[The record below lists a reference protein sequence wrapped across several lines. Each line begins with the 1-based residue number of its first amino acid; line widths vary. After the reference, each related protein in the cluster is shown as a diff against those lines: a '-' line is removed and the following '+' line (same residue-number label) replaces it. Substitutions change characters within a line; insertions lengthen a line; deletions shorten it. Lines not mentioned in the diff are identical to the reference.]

1 MHICNCSFLVQIT
14 VMPHW
19 DSNTNPSVQSEHE
32 IGSSGAGRLER
43 RPKKVL
49 GVCLQT
55 HQPLKVLSNFTK
67 NKLCADHV
75 HKLCS

>member
-1 MHICNCSFLVQIT
+1 
-14 VMPHW
+14 
-19 DSNTNPSVQSEHE
+19 VQSEHE

-55 HQPLKVLSNFTK
+55 HQSLKVLSNFTK
-67 NKLCADHV
+67 NKLCTDQV